1 MYNTIREYRTRE
13 GLPMTVQTLL
23 QYVLAG
29 MVIVVALL
37 GLQGVLGIAES
48 IIILVLL
55 GLLETVIR

>member
-1 MYNTIREYRTRE
+1 
-13 GLPMTVQTLL
+13 MTVQTLL
-23 QYVLAG
+23 HYVLAG

-55 GLLETVIR
+55 GLLETVIRLGSRLLARWE